1 MKNDQIDIEDRLEN
15 IERDKSKTFYN
26 SIITNEK
33 LKSIEDNILRHNTQ
47 YIKDNKKEEDEKNK
61 EKEKIQ
67 NGMSGITVDNNN
79 VN

>member
-15 IERDKSKTFYN
+15 IERDKSKTIYN